1 MAGTN
6 TPTNSLVNLSLPD
19 KAPEQFTD
27 PQARSAVELFIVSL
41 NNMLREFERY
51 VGATQKDVTLW
62 SSILASDTL
71 IRHEAGR
78 LYAKASEN
86 IAFGDFINLHN
97 VAGICNIRKANAA
110 AGIVKPARGF
120 CSTTAG
126 IAIGAFGEVILS
138 QGLLT
143 ISGINPGDAVYL
155 STSPGQGSLTPAV
168 GAGQLEQF
176 IGFGVASNLVQIDIT
191 QGSYLQH

>member
-1 MAGTN
+1 MAN
-6 TPTNSLVNLSLPD
+6 TPTNSIVNLSLPD

-62 SSILASDTL
+62 SSLLASDTL

-78 LYAKASEN
+78 FYVQASEN
-86 IAFGDFINLHN
+86 IAFGDLINLHN
-97 VAGICNIRKANAA
+97 VAGVCNIRKANAA
-110 AGIVKPARGF
+110 AGLVKPARGF

-126 IAIGAFGEVILS
+126 ILTGAFGEVILS
-138 QGLLT
+138 QGLLA
-143 ISGINPGDAVYL
+143 ISGVVAGDTVYL

-176 IGFGVASNLVQIDIT
+176 VGFGVASNLVQIDIT
-191 QGSYLQH
+191 HGSYLQH

>member
-1 MAGTN
+1 MAN
-6 TPTNSLVNLSLPD
+6 TPTNSIVNLSLPD

-62 SSILASDTL
+62 NSLLASDTL
-71 IRHEAGR
+71 IRHQAGR
-78 LYAKASEN
+78 LYAKASED

-97 VAGICNIRKANAA
+97 VAGVCNIRKANAA
-110 AGIVKPARGF
+110 AGLVKPSRGF

-126 IAIGAFGEVILS
+126 IITGSFGEVILS

-143 ISGINPGDAVYL
+143 ISGVVTGDAVYL
-155 STSPGQGSLTPAV
+155 STTPGLGSLTPAT

-176 IGFGVASNLVQIDIT
+176 IGFGVANNLVQVDIT
-191 QGSYLQH
+191 HGSYLQH

>member
-1 MAGTN
+1 MPAT
-6 TPTNSLVNLSLPD
+6 TPTNSIINLSVPD

-27 PQARSAVELFIVSL
+27 PQVRSAVELFIVST
-41 NNMLREFERY
+41 NNLLREFERY

-62 SSILASDTL
+62 SSLLASDTL
-71 IRHEAGR
+71 IMHQSGR

-86 IAFGDFINLHN
+86 IAFGDLINLHN

-110 AGIVKPARGF
+110 AGLVKPARGF

-126 IAIGAFGEVILS
+126 ILVGAIGEVILS

-143 ISGINPGDAVYL
+143 ISGVASGDAIYL
-155 STSPGQGSLTPAV
+155 STSPGQGTLVAPT

-176 IGFGVASNLVQIDIT
+176 VGFGVANNLVQIDIT
-191 QGSYLQH
+191 QGPYLQH